1 MTGGGHMDERR
12 LHANGLLLRPF
23 EDADATAFAAAVR
36 ESAEGMRRWMPWC
49 SVEYR
54 DEQALQWFQ
63 ACRSGWAAGTAY
75 EYGIFDPVTAA
86 FVGGAG
92 LNALRHD
99 HRFCNLGYWVRQAA
113 QGQGIATRV
122 VQALAAQAFGPLQ
135 LQRVEIVVAVGNLAS
150 ERVAVKSGALHECVA
165 RNRLV
170 IDEVATPAHVFSLV
184 P

>member
-1 MTGGGHMDERR
+1 MDDSPI
-12 LHANGLLLRPF
+12 HADGLLLRPF
-23 EDADATAFAAAVR
+23 EDADAAAFAAAVR

-49 SVEYR
+49 SADYST
-54 DEQALQWFQ
+54 EQALQWFQ
-63 ACRSGWAAGTAY
+63 ACRAGWTGHTAC
-75 EYGIFDPVTAA
+75 EYGIFEQATAA

-92 LNALRHD
+92 LNAIRND
-99 HRFCNLGYWVRQAA
+99 HRFCNLGYWVRQSR

-122 VQALAAQAFGPLQ
+122 VQALATQAFGPLQ

-150 ERVAVKSGALHECVA
+150 ERVAVKSGALHEGVA

-170 IDEVATPAHVFSLV
+170 IDDRPAPAHVFSLV